1 MKWGPFGSNRPSG
14 SRPAMERFV
23 AGSVESVDVMTS
35 EVASVASEYT
45 RRAVELESGFLEA
58 MESQGDAL
66 QLRSARGTVLAS
78 VLQAASTSNAALQ
91 TNRWLVPCRECEDG
105 SRGEVGS
112 RGDVGPV
119 RVVGVIAERHV

>member
-45 RRAVELESGFLEA
+45 RRAVELESGFVEA
-58 MESQGDAL
+58 MESQGYAPEL
-66 QLRSARGTVLAS
+66 EECSRHVAS
-78 VLQAASTSNAALQ
+78 VLQTASCVFGRLVSTALWGRTSIELA
-91 TNRWLVPCRECEDG
+91 
-105 SRGEVGS
+105 S
-112 RGDVGPV
+112 
-119 RVVGVIAERHV
+119 